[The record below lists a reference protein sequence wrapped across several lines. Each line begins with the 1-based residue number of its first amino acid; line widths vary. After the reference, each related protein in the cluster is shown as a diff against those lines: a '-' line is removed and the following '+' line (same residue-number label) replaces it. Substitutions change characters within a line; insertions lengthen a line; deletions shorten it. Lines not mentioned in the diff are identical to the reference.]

1 MQVVMPERWGMVI
14 IFVLFGANTFWDA
27 SFNAEWPR
35 EKEAQARS
43 VDAEHKQAVRPF
55 LHQSRP

>member
-1 MQVVMPERWGMVI
+1 MVI